1 MDEIKKIEKNE
12 ETGTPGETPSEPVE
26 GLPIL
31 PSIEDVVIGYQ
42 VKKPVE
48 TQAECDVYSVVVA
61 AVTKHNET
69 AVSGDYYWMIAD
81 LDDCYE
87 VQQHEPVPSEDMKLE
102 SLKTSKISQSK
113 ITLSTF
119 LSLHPIQWT
128 DGKYYSVTSEKQA
141 LLTSNL
147 ALYQIST
154 AAGQPFKLTQNSTG
168 DECVEWTYDDLAA
181 LALAIGVYVKP
192 FVSHQQELEIGI
204 KACTTSAEVDAIEIS
219 YDAVLAEYLDLHADK
234 DVTE

>member
-1 MDEIKKIEKNE
+1 ME
-12 ETGTPGETPSEPVE
+12 ETAIRPGYTIPTETDGTPA
-26 GLPIL
+26 
-31 PSIEDVVIGYQ
+31 D
-42 VKKPVE
+42 
-48 TQAECDVYSVVVA
+48 YS
-61 AVTKHNET
+61 KIET
-69 AVSGDYYWMIAD
+69 AVNAHNQSAQPGEAYWGIR
-81 LDDCYE
+81 LCGTEYKVYE
-87 VQQHEPVPSEDMKLE
+87 YGEVPQPPTQEELLEQLKLYKE
-102 SLKTSKISQSK
+102 TKIKESKIY
-113 ITLSTF
+113 LSEY
-119 LSLHPIQWT
+119 LASHPIQWT
-128 DGKYYSVTSEKQA
+128 DEKYYSVTSEKQA

-154 AAGQPFKLTQNSTG
+154 AAGQPFKLTWNSTG

-219 YDAVLAEYLDLHADK
+219 YDAVLAEYLDLNADK

>member
-1 MDEIKKIEKNE
+1 MSEWKSSSWENYAIGGKSTTGVTLRSENNTMEYIAIGRWKQEVMYMNEMKEIEKNE
-12 ETGTPGETPSEPVE
+12 ETGTPGETTGKPLEEP
-26 GLPIL
+26 PIL

-42 VKKPVE
+42 VKKPIE

-87 VQQHEPVPSEDMKLE
+87 VQQHEPVPSEDMMLE

-113 ITLSTF
+113 IALSTF
-119 LSLHPIQWT
+119 LSLHPIQWS

-154 AAGQPFKLTQNSTG
+154 AAGQPFKLT
-168 DECVEWTYDDLAA
+168 
-181 LALAIGVYVKP
+181 
-192 FVSHQQELEIGI
+192 
-204 KACTTSAEVDAIEIS
+204 
-219 YDAVLAEYLDLHADK
+219 
-234 DVTE
+234 

>member
-87 VQQHEPVPSEDMKLE
+87 VRSEE
-102 SLKTSKISQSK
+102 
-113 ITLSTF
+113 
-119 LSLHPIQWT
+119 H
-128 DGKYYSVTSEKQA
+128 TSELQS
-141 LLTSNL
+141 L
-147 ALYQIST
+147 
-154 AAGQPFKLTQNSTG
+154 
-168 DECVEWTYDDLAA
+168 V
-181 LALAIGVYVKP
+181 
-192 FVSHQQELEIGI
+192 
-204 KACTTSAEVDAIEIS
+204 
-219 YDAVLAEYLDLHADK
+219 
-234 DVTE
+234 

>member
-1 MDEIKKIEKNE
+1 MDEMKEIEKNE
-12 ETGTPGETPSEPVE
+12 DTVTPSETPNDPVE
-26 GLPIL
+26 EVPIL
-31 PSIEDVVIGYQ
+31 PSIEDVVVGYQ

-48 TQAECDVYSVVVA
+48 TQSECDVYSVVVA

-87 VQQHEPVPSEDMKLE
+87 VQQHEPVPSEEVVLDRIKDA
-102 SLKTSKISQSK
+102 KITQSK
-113 ITLSTF
+113 NALSAY
-119 LSLHPIQWT
+119 LAEHPIQWT

-154 AAGQPFKLTQNSTG
+154 AAGQPFKLTWNSTG
-168 DECVEWTYDDLAA
+168 DECVEWTYDNLAA

-192 FVSHQQELEIGI
+192 FVSHQQEIELAI
-204 KACTTSAEVDAIEIS
+204 KACTTNAEVDAIEIS

>member
-1 MDEIKKIEKNE
+1 MDEMKEIEKNE
-12 ETGTPGETPSEPVE
+12 ETGTPSATPNEPVE
-26 GLPIL
+26 EPPIL

-69 AVSGDYYWMIAD
+69 AVSGDYYQMIAD

-113 ITLSTF
+113 IALSTF
-119 LSLHPIQWT
+119 LSLHPIQWS

-147 ALYQIST
+147 SLYQIST

-204 KACTTSAEVDAIEIS
+204 KACATSAEVDAIEIG

>member
-1 MDEIKKIEKNE
+1 M
-12 ETGTPGETPSEPVE
+12 
-26 GLPIL
+26 
-31 PSIEDVVIGYQ
+31 
-42 VKKPVE
+42 
-48 TQAECDVYSVVVA
+48 YSVVVA

-113 ITLSTF
+113 IALSTF

-128 DGKYYSVTSEKQA
+128 DSKYYSVTSEKQA

-154 AAGQPFKLTQNSTG
+154 AAGQPFKLTWNSTG

-219 YDAVLAEYLDLHADK
+219 YDAVLAEYLDLNVDK
-234 DVTE
+234 DVAE

>member
-1 MDEIKKIEKNE
+1 MDEMKEIEKNE
-12 ETGTPGETPSEPVE
+12 ETGAPSETPSESVE
-26 GLPIL
+26 KPPTL

-87 VQQHEPVPSEDMKLE
+87 VQQHEPVPSENMKLE

-113 ITLSTF
+113 IALSTF

-154 AAGQPFKLTQNSTG
+154 AAGQPFKLTWNSTG

-181 LALAIGVYVKP
+181 LALAIGVYVKS

-219 YDAVLAEYLDLHADK
+219 YDSVLAEYLDLHADK

>member
-1 MDEIKKIEKNE
+1 MDEMKEIEKNE
-12 ETGTPGETPSEPVE
+12 ETGTPSEAPNEPVE
-26 GLPIL
+26 EPTIL

-48 TQAECDVYSVVVA
+48 TQTECDVYSVVVA

-69 AVSGDYYWMIAD
+69 AVSGDYYQMIAD

-87 VQQHEPVPSEDMKLE
+87 VQPHEPVPSEDVKLE
-102 SLKTSKISQSK
+102 SHKTNKISQSK
-113 ITLSTF
+113 MALSTF

-154 AAGQPFKLTQNSTG
+154 AAGQSFKLTWNSTG

-192 FVSHQQELEIGI
+192 FVSHQQELEINI

>member
-12 ETGTPGETPSEPVE
+12 ETGTPSATPNEPVE
-26 GLPIL
+26 EPPIL

-113 ITLSTF
+113 IALSTF

-154 AAGQPFKLTQNSTG
+154 AAGQPFKLT
-168 DECVEWTYDDLAA
+168 
-181 LALAIGVYVKP
+181 
-192 FVSHQQELEIGI
+192 
-204 KACTTSAEVDAIEIS
+204 
-219 YDAVLAEYLDLHADK
+219 
-234 DVTE
+234 

>member
-1 MDEIKKIEKNE
+1 MDEMKEIEKNE
-12 ETGTPGETPSEPVE
+12 ETGAPSETPSESLEKP
-26 GLPIL
+26 PTH

-42 VKKPVE
+42 LKKPVQ

-87 VQQHEPVPSEDMKLE
+87 VQQHEPVPSENMKLE

-113 ITLSTF
+113 IALSTF

-154 AAGQPFKLTQNSTG
+154 AAGQPFKLTWNSTG

-219 YDAVLAEYLDLHADK
+219 YDSVLAEYLDLHADK

>member
-1 MDEIKKIEKNE
+1 ME
-12 ETGTPGETPSEPVE
+12 ETMIRPGYTTTTETDGTPADYSA
-26 GLPIL
+26 
-31 PSIEDVVIGYQ
+31 IE
-42 VKKPVE
+42 
-48 TQAECDVYSVVVA
+48 A
-61 AVTKHNET
+61 AVNAHNQNAQPGE
-69 AVSGDYYWMIAD
+69 AYWGIRLCGAK
-81 LDDCYE
+81 YE
-87 VQQHEPVPSEDMKLE
+87 VYEYGEVPQPPTQEELLEQLKLYKE
-102 SLKTSKISQSK
+102 TKIKESKIY
-113 ITLSTF
+113 LSEY
-119 LSLHPIQWT
+119 LASHPIQQT

-192 FVSHQQELEIGI
+192 FVSHQQELEINI